1 MMMSEAWSKS
11 VLDNEDG
18 TVQTLKPSTLR
29 SDMVVEDRDEAVCLD
44 YNLSYESHVGCASI
58 APDVIAGTGSVGPF
72 IIV

>member
-1 MMMSEAWSKS
+1 
-11 VLDNEDG
+11 
-18 TVQTLKPSTLR
+18 
-29 SDMVVEDRDEAVCLD
+29 VVEDRDEAVCLD